1 MDSTARRRPQLK
13 KQATRPKT
21 RPELGLPWKI
31 QVKTT
36 LTKIILFWENFWKAS
51 WIFWGPLGAAI
62 TLILLDFPAQIPV
75 WGHIVFLLVSSI
87 LITYGGVKALLS
99 TRIPTRHQ
107 ALRRLER
114 DNKLAHRPLSSLEDR
129 PVKASKTGLGLW
141 LDNKKRLAASLNSL
155 KLKPPQ
161 PQLFK
166 LDPYGLRS
174 LIVMGLFVASF
185 SFHQWPDRLAATFE
199 FKKLTSLATQQST
212 TFSLWLTPPDYT
224 GMSPLF
230 YDQNFAPPAEINL
243 PRGSK
248 VIAQFHG
255 EETAPDIQLD
265 AHTFPTEQTG
275 KLNHQSE
282 FIIEQSGRLQIG
294 SSFTSLLSTKI
305 NLIEDSPPKIFLT
318 EQPQGNDL
326 GLLRISYE
334 AHDDYGTNLLTIGLW
349 PIDNT
354 KNAENTERTLINL
367 PLPASKVP
375 EYKGQHYLD
384 LTDNI
389 LAGEE
394 VWLQLSVQD
403 VIGQQSQT
411 EAIKI
416 TIPERGFTHPL
427 AQQLVQLRKDLNT
440 PSNKLDVIATL
451 GLLVKEPESY
461 NHDSLVALT
470 MSIAGK
476 HLLFDRTPPAVKES
490 QNILW
495 KTALHLEDGRISTAQ
510 RELRNI
516 QQQLRDALSSNA
528 DQDEISRLMDQLQQ
542 AVDQLLTNMLED
554 FLNDAD
560 KKAPAQPSENAQT
573 IEGKDLQNMIEQA
586 RMLAENGSMEE
597 AMEMLSQLQN
607 MLENLAFQQGQQPGN
622 NANDVGRE
630 TFEKLQDLTKRQEE
644 LLENSYKRQQD
655 AQKQQEGNGSKP
667 SPQTLPGDG
676 RPGEQAREQR
686 DERYRDAKSQ
696 ERIRQELEQM
706 MENIQELLGNL
717 PEDFDQAEQSMGI
730 ARDALQGQ
738 DGEGKENEQAV
749 RAQTR
754 SLRKLQNGT
763 EQAAEKYLKM
773 LSQAPERGSGWVRGK
788 DGSGRDPFG
797 RNIGNK
803 GGSIAKQG
811 VPLPNETDVMRSRS
825 ILEELRNRRNDRQ
838 RSQEE
843 RTYIQKLLER
853 F

>member
-1 MDSTARRRPQLK
+1 MDSTAQRRSQLK
-13 KQATRPKT
+13 KQAARQKT

-31 QVKTT
+31 QAQTT
-36 LTKIILFWENFWKAS
+36 LAQIVLFWENFWKAS
-51 WIFWGPLGAAI
+51 WLFWGTLGAVT
-62 TLILLDFPAQIPV
+62 TLILLDLLAQFPI
-75 WGHIVFLLVSSI
+75 WGHITFLVLSGI
-87 LITYGGVKALLS
+87 LIIYGGIKALVG
-99 TRIPTRHQ
+99 TKFPTRYE
-107 ALRRLER
+107 ALRRLEQ
-114 DNKLAHRPLSSLEDR
+114 DNHLSHRPLSSLDDR
-129 PVKASKTGLGLW
+129 PIKVSKDGLGLW
-141 LDNKKRLAASLNSL
+141 LNNKKRLAASFSSL
-155 KLKPPQ
+155 KLTRPS

-166 LDPYGLRS
+166 LDPYGLRA
-174 LIVMGLFVASF
+174 LIIVGLFIATF
-185 SFHQWPDRLAATFE
+185 SLHQWPDRLASAFE
-199 FKKLTSLATQQST
+199 LKKLTSITDQQGT

-224 GMSPLF
+224 GISPLF
-230 YDQNFAPPAEINL
+230 YDQSFAPPEEINL

-265 AHTFPTEQTG
+265 ARAFPTEQTG

-282 FIIEQSGRLQIG
+282 FTIQQSGTLQIG
-294 SSFTSLLSTKI
+294 GAFTTLLSTKI

-326 GLLRISYE
+326 GLLRINYE
-334 AHDDYGTNLLTIGLW
+334 AHDDYGTNLLTIEFW
-349 PIDNT
+349 PTDST
-354 KNAENTERTLINL
+354 GKTESTEKTQIEV
-367 PLPASKVP
+367 PLPASKVAA
-375 EYKGQHYLD
+375 YKGQHYLD

-394 VWLQLSVQD
+394 VWFQLSVRD
-403 VIGQQSQT
+403 VIGQRSQT
-411 EAIKI
+411 DTIKI
-416 TIPERGFTHPL
+416 TIPERDFTHPL
-427 AQQLVQLRKDLNT
+427 AQQLVQLRKDLNI
-440 PSNKLDVIATL
+440 PGNKLDVIATL
-451 GLLVKEPESY
+451 GLLVKEPATY

-476 HLLFDRTPPAVKES
+476 HLLFDHTPLAVKES

-528 DQDEISRLMDQLQQ
+528 DQNEISRLMDQLQQ

-554 FLNDAD
+554 FLNNAD
-560 KKAPAQPSENAQT
+560 KKNPAQSSENAQT
-573 IEGKDLQNMIEQA
+573 IESKDLQNMIEQA

-630 TFEKLQDLTKRQEE
+630 TFEKLQELTKRQEE
-644 LLENSYKRQQD
+644 LLENSYKRQQE
-655 AQKQQEGNGSKP
+655 AQKQQEGNGAKP
-667 SPQTLPGDG
+667 SPQTMPGDG

-730 ARDALQGQ
+730 ARDALRGQ

-838 RSQEE
+838 RSKEE